1 MLWKLLV
8 TSMRPYGRLLLGVV
22 LFQLAQSIANLYL
35 PSLNADLIDNGVAR
49 VGAGGVPDPDIARIW
64 HDGGIML
71 GLSLLQIVCSITAVY
86 FGAKMSMKV
95 GRDIRARIFNR
106 VGSFSENEVQ
116 HFGAPS
122 LITRTT
128 NDVQQVQ
135 MLVLMSATLMIS
147 APFMS
152 IGGIIMALQQDVGLS
167 WIMVVA
173 IPVLLGAVGAIVV
186 RMVPHFRRMQRRIDA
201 INRVL
206 REQLTG
212 IRVVRAFVREPVERV
227 RFAKANADVT
237 ESAFKAGRL
246 MVTMFPVVMVVLNLS
261 SVAVIWF
268 GASRI
273 ASGEMQI
280 GALFAFLTYLIQ
292 ILMAVMMA
300 TFLFIMVPRAAV
312 AADRIQEV
320 LATESSVVPSAN
332 PVSALD
338 ATGTVEFRDVTF
350 SYPGAEK
357 PVLSGITFTAK
368 RGTRTAIVG
377 STGSGKTTLINLI
390 PRLYDATGGEVLVD
404 GVNVRDADLDVLWA
418 SLGLVPQRPYL
429 FGGSVASNLRYGN
442 PDATVDELW
451 DALEIA
457 QAKHF
462 VTEMPEGIETEVS
475 QGGTTVSGG
484 QRQRL
489 SIARALVR
497 EPEILIFDDSYS
509 ALDTATD
516 ARLRAAI
523 RAKVKDVTMIVVAQ
537 RVSSIVDADQIL
549 VLEAGEIVARGTHA
563 ELLKSSETYREIVS
577 TQLRA
582 EDAA

>member
-8 TSMRPYGRLLLGVV
+8 ESMRPYAKLLGGVV
-22 LFQLAQSIANLYL
+22 VFQLAQSIANLYL
-35 PSLNADLIDNGVAR
+35 PSLNADLIDNGVANI
-49 VGAGGVPDPDIARIW
+49 GADGLPHPDIAHIW
-64 HDGGIML
+64 SDGGIML
-71 GLSLLQIVCSITAVY
+71 ALSLLQITCSITAVY
-86 FGAKMSMKV
+86 FGAKMAMAV
-95 GRDIRARIFNR
+95 GRDLRARIFTR
-106 VGSFSENEVQ
+106 VGSFSEHEVQ

-128 NDVQQVQ
+128 NDVQQIQ
-135 MLVLMSATLMIS
+135 MLVLMSATLMIA

-167 WIMVVA
+167 WIMVVS
-173 IPVLLGAVGAIVV
+173 IPVLLGAVSAIVT

-212 IRVVRAFVREPVERV
+212 IRVVRAFVREPVERE

-237 ESAFKAGRL
+237 ESAYKAGRL

-273 ASGEMQI
+273 SSGEMQI

-300 TFLFIMVPRAAV
+300 TFLFVMVPRASV
-312 AADRIQEV
+312 SADRISEV
-320 LATESSVVPSAN
+320 LATESSVVPSPT
-332 PVSALD
+332 PVASIAG
-338 ATGTVEFRDVTF
+338 AGSVEFRDVTF

-357 PVLSGITFTAK
+357 PVLSNITFTAK

-377 STGSGKTTLINLI
+377 STGAGKTTLVNLI
-390 PRLYDATGGEVLVD
+390 PRLYDATGGAVLVD
-404 GVNVRDADLDVLWA
+404 GVDVRDADLDVLW
-418 SLGLVPQRPYL
+418 SRLGLVPQRPYL

-442 PDATVDELW
+442 PDATDEELW
-451 DALEIA
+451 EALDIA
-457 QAKHF
+457 QAKQF
-462 VTEMPEGIETEVS
+462 VEAMPDGIETDVA

-497 EPEILIFDDSYS
+497 QPEILIFDDSYS

>member
-35 PSLNADLIDNGVAR
+35 PALNADLIDHGVAR
-49 VGAGGVPDPDIARIW
+49 VDATGHPDPDIARIW
-64 HDGGIML
+64 HDGGFML
-71 GLSLLQIVCSITAVY
+71 ALSLLQIVCAIAAVY
-86 FGAKMSMKV
+86 FGAKLAMKV
-95 GRDIRARIFNR
+95 GRDLRAQIFAR

-116 HFGAPS
+116 KFGAPS

-147 APFMS
+147 APFMA
-152 IGGIIMALQQDVGLS
+152 IGGVIMALQQDVGLS

-173 IPVLLGAVGAIVV
+173 IPVLLGAVGAVIV
-186 RMVPHFRRMQRRIDA
+186 RMVPHFRRMQKRIDA
-201 INRVL
+201 INLVL

-212 IRVVRAFVREPVERV
+212 IRVVRAFVREPVERE
-227 RFAKANADVT
+227 RFARANADVT

-246 MVTMFPVVMVVLNLS
+246 MATMFPVVMVILNLS

-268 GASRI
+268 GAPRI
-273 ASGEMQI
+273 ESGEMQI

-320 LATESSVVPSAN
+320 LGTDSSVVPPAE
-332 PVSALD
+332 PVTALA
-338 ATGTVEFRDVTF
+338 ATGTVEFRDVSF

-357 PVLSGITFTAK
+357 PVLSHLTFTAT

-377 STGSGKTTLINLI
+377 STGSGKTTLIDLI
-390 PRLYDATGGEVLVD
+390 PRLYDATGGQVLVD
-404 GVNVRDADLDVLWA
+404 GVDVREVDLDTLW
-418 SLGLVPQRPYL
+418 SRLGLVPQRPYL
-429 FGGSVASNLRYGN
+429 FSGSVASNLRYGN
-442 PDATVDELW
+442 PDATDAELW
-451 DALEIA
+451 DALEVA
-457 QAKHF
+457 QAKDF
-462 VTEMPEGIETEVS
+462 VTEMPEGIETEVA

>member
-8 TSMRPYGRLLLGVV
+8 SSTRPYGRLLLGVV

-35 PSLNADLIDNGVAR
+35 PSLNADLIDKGVSNI
-49 VGAGGVPDPDIARIW
+49 GADGQPHPDIAHIW
-64 HDGGIML
+64 ADGGLML
-71 GLSLLQIVCSITAVY
+71 ALSLLQIVCAITAVY
-86 FGAKMSMKV
+86 FGAKMAMAV
-95 GRDIRARIFNR
+95 GRDLRARIFTR

-116 HFGAPS
+116 KFGAPS

-128 NDVQQVQ
+128 NDVQQIQ

-147 APFMS
+147 APFMA
-152 IGGIIMALQQDVGLS
+152 IGGVIMALQQDVGLS

-173 IPVLLGAVGAIVV
+173 IPVLLGAVGVIVM
-186 RMVPHFRRMQRRIDA
+186 RMVPHFRRMQKRVDA

-212 IRVVRAFVREPVERV
+212 IRVVRAFVRETVERD
-227 RFAKANADVT
+227 RFASANADVT
-237 ESAFKAGRL
+237 ESAYKAGRL
-246 MVTMFPVVMVVLNLS
+246 MAAMFPVVMVVLNLS

-268 GASRI
+268 GAPRI

-292 ILMAVMMA
+292 ILMSVMMA
-300 TFLFIMVPRAAV
+300 VFLFVMVPRAAV
-312 AADRIQEV
+312 SADRIQEV
-320 LATESSVVPSAN
+320 LTTDSSVVPPLA
-332 PVSALD
+332 PVTALA
-338 ATGTVEFRDVTF
+338 ATGTVELRDVSF

-404 GVNVRDADLDVLWA
+404 GVNVRDADPDTLW
-418 SLGLVPQRPYL
+418 SRLGLVPQRPYL
-429 FGGSVASNLRYGN
+429 FSGTVASNLRYGN
-442 PDATVDELW
+442 PDATDEALW
-451 DALEIA
+451 EALEIA
-457 QAKHF
+457 QAKQF
-462 VTEMPEGIETEVS
+462 VAEMPDGIETEVS

-497 EPEILIFDDSYS
+497 EPEVLIFDDSYS

-563 ELLKSSETYREIVS
+563 ELLKASETYREIVS